1 MKLRYLLLLLFT
13 AGLCGCRSNPFS
25 SLFTRVG
32 SALSPDKA
40 PLPVV
45 PDLADPLSPLTWT
58 GGIAI
63 LGGIILITVTRF
75 LGTPT
80 RGVCPLFIGVGLCVG
95 SWLLQKYADIF
106 VVPIAVGS
114 AVVAGVAVW
123 ISIQRFLK
131 GQGND

>member
-1 MKLRYLLLLLFT
+1 MKKFLLLLFT

-25 SLFTRVG
+25 SLYTRVG
-32 SALSPDKA
+32 SALAPDVA
-40 PLPVV
+40 PLPVI
-45 PDLADPLSPLTWT
+45 PDLADPLSPLTWV
-58 GGIAI
+58 GGLGI
-63 LGGIILITVTRF
+63 LGGVALISVTRF

>member
-45 PDLADPLSPLTWT
+45 PDLADPLSPLTGT